1 MEMVALVDSI
11 DTANRRRPWLLLAGA
26 AVAVLALAA
35 GLASFLARAPGLAA
49 DAVNGSYRSDCC
61 GTIVLR
67 DGEMIANERRWAHY
81 VVQEDELGPFVLPDR
96 WVGAFDHGIALDGS
110 RPVEKIRVDAL
121 PHPGRIEIPGVR
133 GPIAFVRR
141 EPRRPLLPGGN

>member
-1 MEMVALVDSI
+1 MAALVDSI
-11 DTANRRRPWLLLAGA
+11 GNESTPRRRPWLLLVGA
-26 AVAVLALAA
+26 AVAVLALVT
-35 GLASFLARAPGLAA
+35 GLALLLAREPGLAA
-49 DAVNGSYRSDCC
+49 DAANGSYRSDCC

-81 VVQEDELGPFVLPDR
+81 VVQEDALGPFVLPDR

-110 RPVEKIRVDAL
+110 RPVAKIRLDAL
-121 PHPGRIEIPGVR
+121 PRPGRIEIPGVR

-141 EPRRPLLPGGN
+141 EPRRPLLPRGK